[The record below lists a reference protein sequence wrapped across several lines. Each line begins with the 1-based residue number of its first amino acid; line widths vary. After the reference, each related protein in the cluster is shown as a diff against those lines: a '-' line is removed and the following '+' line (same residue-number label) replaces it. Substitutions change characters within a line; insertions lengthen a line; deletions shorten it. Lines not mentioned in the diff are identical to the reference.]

1 MQYDVHLATA
11 SPDLAAIRA
20 ALAQSDPAAMTDF
33 DRSTGLL
40 RVSASLSTAEL
51 AELLARA
58 DQASVPAQI
67 MALPSTCCG
76 GCGG

>member
-1 MQYDVHLATA
+1 MQYDVQLATA
-11 SPDLAAIRA
+11 SPNLAAIRD

-33 DRSTGLL
+33 NPGTGLL
-40 RVSASLSTAEL
+40 RVSAGLSATEL
-51 AELLARA
+51 ADVLARA